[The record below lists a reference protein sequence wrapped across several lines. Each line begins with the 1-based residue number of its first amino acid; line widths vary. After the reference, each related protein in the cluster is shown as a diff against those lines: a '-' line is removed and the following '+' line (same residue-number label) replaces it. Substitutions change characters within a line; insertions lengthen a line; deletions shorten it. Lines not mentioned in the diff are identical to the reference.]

1 MMVKREIHFK
11 VVEGNFDKYISLSD
25 SIDEIIKSHEGRCLS
40 RFINKS
46 NQTSIVKIEL
56 KNCTA
61 MDNTMIDVTK
71 LLYENGLK
79 EKVLFSEDLVLKE
92 LAEAAGV
99 A

>member
-1 MMVKREIHFK
+1 MVRKEIYFK

-25 SIDEIIKSHEGRCLS
+25 SIDEIIESHEGKCLS
-40 RFINKS
+40 RVLSKKD
-46 NQTSIVKIEL
+46 QTSIVKIEF
-56 KNCTA
+56 KNSTA
-61 MDNTMIDVTK
+61 IDNTIIAVTK

-79 EKVLFSEDLVLKE
+79 EKVLSSKDLILRN

>member
-1 MMVKREIHFK
+1 MVKREIHFK

>member
-1 MMVKREIHFK
+1 MVRKEIHFK

-25 SIDEIIKSHEGRCLS
+25 SIDEIIESHEGRCLS

-46 NQTSIVKIEL
+46 NQTSIVKIEF

-61 MDNTMIDVTK
+61 MDNTIIAVTK
-71 LLYENGLK
+71 LLYDHGLK
-79 EKVLFSEDLVLKE
+79 EKVLSSKDLILRE